1 MKKTKLVFIGMFAIS
16 ALLISS
22 CSGEKDNSEGSAEN
36 STEQSTANPETY
48 RIDLEDSKVVWEGK
62 MVGPD
67 LAKLLKAHSGSI
79 KFNAGT
85 VVLTGDQVKSGSF
98 IIDMTTI
105 VTTDSNYN
113 EDYTAEKLLGHLASD
128 DFFKTSEYPTASF
141 TLNKVEGNT
150 GTGLLSIRG
159 KSNEEKI
166 ENIKVE
172 SMGDQ
177 FMISGDL
184 TFNRQKYDVKFDMGM
199 ADMIVS
205 DDVNLRILLVTESVN

>member
-1 MKKTKLVFIGMFAIS
+1 
-16 ALLISS
+16 
-22 CSGEKDNSEGSAEN
+22 
-36 STEQSTANPETY
+36 
-48 RIDLEDSKVVWEGK
+48 

-67 LAKLLKAHSGSI
+67 LVKLLKSHAGYI
-79 KFNAGT
+79 NFNAGT
-85 VVLTGDQVKSGSF
+85 VVLAGDQVKSGSF

-105 VTTDSNYN
+105 NATDSNYN
-113 EDYTAEKLLGHLASD
+113 EDYTKEKLLGHLASD

-141 TLNKVEGNT
+141 TLNTVEGNT
-150 GTGLLSIRG
+150 GSGVLSIRG

-172 SMGDQ
+172 PMGDH

-184 TFNRQKYDVKFDMGM
+184 TFDRQKYDVKFDMGM

-205 DDVNLRILLVTESVN
+205 DDVNLKIMLSTESAN

>member
-1 MKKTKLVFIGMFAIS
+1 MKKTKLLFIGLFAVS
-16 ALLISS
+16 ALLVSS
-22 CSGEKDNSEGSAEN
+22 CGGEKNASDGSTDD
-36 STEQSTANPETY
+36 STEQSSSTPETF
-48 RIDLEDSKVVWEGK
+48 RINTEQSKIMWEGK

-67 LAKLLKAHSGSI
+67 LAKLLKSHAGYI
-79 KFNAGT
+79 NFNAGT
-85 VVLTGDQVKSGSF
+85 VVLAGDQVKSGSF

-105 VTTDSNYN
+105 NATDSNYN
-113 EDYTAEKLLGHLASD
+113 EDYTKEKLLGHLASD

-141 TLNKVEGNT
+141 TLNTVEGNT
-150 GTGLLSIRG
+150 GSGVLSIRG

-172 SMGDQ
+172 PMGDH

-184 TFNRQKYDVKFDMGM
+184 TFDRQKYDVKFDMGM

-205 DDVNLRILLVTESVN
+205 DDVNLKIMLATESAK